1 MKSFPDVAKVFL
13 ILCVATIIN
22 YVAPTKAIANVRCI
36 QSFLSDTVFDP
47 GPVDGAWGKKTAA
60 ALQDYASYH
69 ELIFTTKIDRKNAM
83 TLCSELKAFQLPLD
97 APLVR
102 RFDVNIV
109 LKDLEEFTGRK
120 HLDLSNINVMTMLNQ
135 NECLFSISR
144 QQIESKKIEELAT
157 GQFSVE
163 SGLIKFGKNSWKTG
177 GLADSSYL
185 QEQGVLA
192 FSDDYLLNGS
202 IPYFHMFVSP
212 GEIAQRPMQ
221 IDFFNTEED
230 NSYKNEFIWRRE
242 YRFDVDNWQTGI
254 IGLRCRAN

>member
-1 MKSFPDVAKVFL
+1 MKSSPDVAKVFL
-13 ILCVATIIN
+13 ILCLATIIN

-120 HLDLSNINVMTMLNQ
+120 HLDLSNINVMTMLSQ
-135 NECLFSISR
+135 NKCFFRFLDSR
-144 QQIESKKIEELAT
+144 LNPRRLKNWLLVN
-157 GQFSVE
+157 SV
-163 SGLIKFGKNSWKTG
+163 
-177 GLADSSYL
+177 
-185 QEQGVLA
+185 
-192 FSDDYLLNGS
+192 
-202 IPYFHMFVSP
+202 
-212 GEIAQRPMQ
+212 
-221 IDFFNTEED
+221 
-230 NSYKNEFIWRRE
+230 
-242 YRFDVDNWQTGI
+242 
-254 IGLRCRAN
+254 